1 MNDKL
6 RYIIAFPISIM
17 IYLTASVYISIILIH
32 FIGENLITNIL
43 KDYLIP
49 YFASAVS
56 VLSMFMIAPK
66 KKIILCIIISI
77 LISTYSI
84 FKFNGEIISL
94 IINIIAPFLTTY
106 FLHKNKAEFIQN
118 ESA

>member
-17 IYLTASVYISIILIH
+17 IYLMASVYISIILIH

-56 VLSMFMIAPK
+56 VLSMFMIVSK
-66 KKIILCIIISI
+66 NKTLLCVILSI
-77 LISTYSI
+77 LILIYSLTT
-84 FKFNGEIISL
+84 FEGKIIPL
-94 IINIIAPFLTTY
+94 IVNIIAPFITTY
-106 FLHKNKAEFIQN
+106 FLYKNKEEFSQT
-118 ESA
+118 S